1 MFWKPPLYHSGKG
14 VAAIGVLG
22 VAAIGVLG
30 VAKIGVLGVAAI
42 GVLGVAVLG
51 NFVLSLY
58 IAIHLKTVY
67 N

>member
-1 MFWKPPLYHSGKG
+1 MFWKLPLYHWVKG
-14 VAAIGVLG
+14 VV
-22 VAAIGVLG
+22 
-30 VAKIGVLGVAAI
+30 AI
-42 GVLGVAVLG
+42 GVLGVAVLV

>member
-1 MFWKPPLYHSGKG
+1 MKLYVKLNVLE
-14 VAAIGVLG
+14 VATLPFR
-22 VAAIGVLG
+22 L
-30 VAKIGVLGVAAI
+30 
-42 GVLGVAVLG
+42 LGVAVLS

>member
-14 VAAIGVLG
+14 VAA
-22 VAAIGVLG
+22 
-30 VAKIGVLGVAAI
+30 IGVLGVAAI

>member
-1 MFWKPPLYHSGKG
+1 MFWKPPLYNSVKG

-22 VAAIGVLG
+22 VVE
-30 VAKIGVLGVAAI
+30 
-42 GVLGVAVLG
+42 LG

-58 IAIHLKTVY
+58 IDIHLKTGY

>member
-1 MFWKPPLYHSGKG
+1 MPSVTPNSGK
-14 VAAIGVLG
+14 
-22 VAAIGVLG
+22 
-30 VAKIGVLGVAAI
+30 GVAAI

-51 NFVLSLY
+51 NFVVSLY